1 MRVGFEER
9 EDKVMADKNNANS
22 NPFTGCTIATTGKLE
37 NFTQDGINSKII
49 SLGATPSNSV
59 THKTDYLICGDK
71 PGSKL
76 VRARELGIPVL
87 MEQEFLKMV
96 SA

>member
-1 MRVGFEER
+1 
-9 EDKVMADKNNANS
+9 MADKNNGNS
-22 NPFTGCTIATTGKLE
+22 NPFTGCTIAATGKLE
-37 NFTQDGINSKII
+37 NFTRDGINSKII

-76 VRARELGIPVL
+76 VKAKEFGITVL
-87 MEQEFLKMV
+87 TEQEFLKMIP
-96 SA
+96 A

>member
-1 MRVGFEER
+1 
-9 EDKVMADKNNANS
+9 MADKNNANS

-87 MEQEFLKMV
+87 MEQELLKMV

>member
-1 MRVGFEER
+1 MT
-9 EDKVMADKNNANS
+9 DKNNGNS

-71 PGSKL
+71 PESKL
-76 VRARELGIPVL
+76 VRAREIGIPVL